1 MHTDGTCK
9 AVCSRMI
16 AGSRII
22 TALLSGIIDTGLVCL
37 GAPYRAIPSPQ
48 GQRTLQSNNEL
59 TTHPN
64 TKDLQSDSMR
74 NIALVLRAVTLQCSH
89 MQEVKFS
96 VSTLCVYVT

>member
-1 MHTDGTCK
+1 MHTGVTCK
-9 AVCSRMI
+9 AVSSRMI

-48 GQRTLQSNNEL
+48 GHRTHQSNNEL

-64 TKDLQSDSMR
+64 TKDL
-74 NIALVLRAVTLQCSH
+74 
-89 MQEVKFS
+89 
-96 VSTLCVYVT
+96 